1 MAAEARGDQERRSD
15 QRTDIGG
22 VVDSIRAIVKSLRDS
37 GRDTEQRFG
46 ITSAQ
51 LYVLQELKDSPAS
64 INELAVR
71 TYTHQ
76 SSVSMVVARLV
87 ENKLVT
93 RNAARGDARKLSISL
108 TPAGRD
114 FLRRAPDVAQMR
126 LVNAL
131 RGLSR
136 SDLKMLS
143 AQLGNLVSIM
153 DNQTKASTRVP
164 RKISATL

>member
-1 MAAEARGDQERRSD
+1 MLES
-15 QRTDIGG
+15 
-22 VVDSIRAIVKSLRDS
+22 SI
-37 GRDTEQRFG
+37 G

-87 ENKLVT
+87 ENRLVT
-93 RNAARGDARKLSISL
+93 RPAARGDARKLSISL
-108 TPAGRD
+108 TSAGRNY
-114 FLRRAPDVAQMR
+114 LRRAPDVARMR
-126 LVNAL
+126 LINAL

-136 SDLKMLS
+136 GDLKILS
-143 AQLGNLVSIM
+143 MQLGNVVAIMENQAKVSP
-153 DNQTKASTRVP
+153 KLP
-164 RKISATL
+164 RKISATI